1 MQNIFSQQPAP
12 TQRHIMATPFILIA
26 EDEADTARLI
36 AYHLRRRGYGSVTAH
51 NGLAAL
57 NAVFERK
64 PSLVIL
70 DRMMPQMQGL
80 EVCRLIKASP
90 SRKTPVLMLTAMAS
104 TENKL
109 EGFNSGADDY
119 MTKPFEM
126 RELLAR
132 VAALL
137 RRTEI
142 NEERRT

>member
-1 MQNIFSQQPAP
+1 MGNANP
-12 TQRHIMATPFILIA
+12 PFILIA

-36 AYHLRRRGYGSVTAH
+36 AYHLKRHGYGSIVAH
-51 NGLAAL
+51 NGVAAL

-70 DRMMPQMQGL
+70 DRMMPQMQGT

-90 SRKTPVLMLTAMAS
+90 VGHSTPVLMLTAMAS

-109 EGFNSGADDY
+109 EGFDSGADDY
-119 MTKPFEM
+119 MTKPFET

-132 VAALL
+132 VGALL
-137 RRTEI
+137 RRPGTKG
-142 NEERRT
+142 